1 MMINI
6 MGKALKQYCGFL
18 KIALL
23 IVFTVGFVSG
33 CAGYKLGPVGGAI
46 AGEKSVQVNPFV
58 NQTIEPRLGEAVT
71 SAVRKRIQTDGTFK
85 LSTGGTADI
94 ILNGVIT
101 QYNRSPA
108 SFQPNDLISVRDY
121 YVEMKVE
128 ITAVER
134 LTGKVICNKTVT
146 GRTVL
151 NAGNDLSSS
160 ERQSLPII
168 AEDIARKVV
177 SAIAE
182 GGW

>member
-1 MMINI
+1 MEKNLKTQF
-6 MGKALKQYCGFL
+6 GVFLTSALFIVLMAG
-18 KIALL
+18 LL
-23 IVFTVGFVSG
+23 CG
-33 CAGYKLGPVGGAI
+33 CAGYKLGPVGGEV
-46 AGEKSVQVNPFV
+46 AGDKSIQVNPFK

-85 LSTGGTADI
+85 LDTGGTGDI

-101 QYNRSPA
+101 EYNRSPA
-108 SFQPNDLISVRDY
+108 SYQPNDLISVRDY

-134 LTGKVICNKTVT
+134 STGKVICNKTVT

-151 NAGNDLSSS
+151 NVGNDLSSS

-177 SAIAE
+177 SLLAE